1 MPILFSALLWNVL
14 SVFWVLADRWS
25 DLSIESKLMG
35 SGLLGLLIA
44 FIAIHD
50 VTRDQKEGRAW
61 KFALAALVLF
71 GYTSL
76 EYLSLVR

>member
-1 MPILFSALLWNVL
+1 MPVIFSALIWNLL

-25 DLSIESKLMG
+25 DLPIETKLLG

-44 FIAIHD
+44 CIAIHD
-50 VTRDQKEGRAW
+50 VTKDQKEGRAW
-61 KFALAALVLF
+61 KFALAAIVLF

-76 EYLSLVR
+76 EYLALVR